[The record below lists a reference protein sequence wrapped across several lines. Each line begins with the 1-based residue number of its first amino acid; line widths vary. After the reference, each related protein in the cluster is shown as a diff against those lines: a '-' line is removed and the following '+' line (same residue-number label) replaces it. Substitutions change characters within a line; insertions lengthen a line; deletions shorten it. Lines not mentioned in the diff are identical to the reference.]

1 MDNPY
6 SFRSLQVYAVT
17 ILFYCIVYM
26 VLMILPF
33 YAITA
38 GAGEMEIGLI
48 MGTTMFASMICRPI
62 AGTVIDR
69 YGTRKVFVLAL
80 LLFTV
85 SLAGYFI
92 PNLWLFGLVRA
103 VQGIVAAFFST
114 AMEIITMDLLS
125 EKMRAQGLS
134 LYSLATMIPS
144 TFGPTIALLL
154 KDWLPMVWIF
164 GSLFMMSLGIFLFGL
179 SLSRQMKPSA
189 AAPPAEIPDDPA
201 AAGPLSRKGV
211 WKSRALLLSSAVMLL
226 ASVANGAI
234 FTFLPLYLEK
244 QGLKFAELY
253 FLIQTLVLVLTR
265 FAGRKYIPSDGS
277 FPGRILFPAL
287 ALACLG
293 SLILGTSLSPAV
305 LAAAAVFN
313 GIAFALLYPAL
324 LTYVSFSVPH
334 FARGLL
340 IGLFIGAADLGF
352 SLGALAMGPVA
363 SSFSFPVMFITGGA
377 LCLLAGFAGLG
388 FRVRQTENGKNRTAA
403 GL

>member
-6 SFRSLQVYAVT
+6 SFRALQVYAVT

-48 MGTTMFASMICRPI
+48 MGTTMFASMICRPL
-62 AGTVIDR
+62 AGSVIDR
-69 YGTRKVFVLAL
+69 YGTRKIFVLAL

-154 KDWLPMVWIF
+154 KDWLPMTWIF
-164 GSLFMMSLGIFLFGL
+164 GSLFMMSAGIFLFGL
-179 SLSRQMKPSA
+179 SLSRQMKPESA
-189 AAPPAEIPDDPA
+189 VPA
-201 AAGPLSRKGV
+201 AEAEDEPAASPLARKGV

-293 SLILGTSLSPAV
+293 SLILGTSLSPAA
-305 LAAAAVFN
+305 LSAAAVFN
-313 GIAFALLYPAL
+313 GIAFALLYPSL

-363 SSFSFPVMFITGGA
+363 YSFSFPVMFITGGA
-377 LCLLAGFAGLG
+377 LCFLAGLAGLG
-388 FRVRQTENGKNRTAA
+388 FRVRRKEQGKKTTAA